1 MRTTDSLKLHS
12 YAKVNLTLEV
22 CGLRADGFH
31 DIDSVVT
38 VINLRDDI
46 EVTTANAGVIDVV
59 VAYGLAP
66 SGPDNIVYRA
76 ADAFFDATGIQGGA
90 RLALHKH
97 IPMMAGLGGGSGN
110 AATAIAALN
119 RLYCAELSQEEM
131 CAIGA
136 KVGSDVPLF
145 IVGGTLRMRGRG
157 EMIEPLPDAPELH
170 LVIVKPDAGVS
181 TAWAYAELDKVERKR
196 GATSGAAEQ
205 AIRAGDRASLL
216 GSLSNDFQPVVFT
229 ASSDIAGCE
238 RKLIDAGAEATLMCG
253 SGASVFGVFAS
264 AEQAEAAAR
273 VLRGGFELVS
283 VARTLTRAESTL
295 VEQI

>member
-46 EVTTANAGVIDVV
+46 EVTPANAGVIDVV

-97 IPMMAGLGGGSGN
+97 IPMMAGFHKRYMASNKILRLWVKM
-110 AATAIAALN
+110 ARKLDIAMIVP
-119 RLYCAELSQEEM
+119 QH
-131 CAIGA
+131 GA
-136 KVGSDVPLF
+136 SIVGSKAVKDFLDWIENLPCGVDLFDESNYQVATTPL
-145 IVGGTLRMRGRG
+145 
-157 EMIEPLPDAPELH
+157 DA
-170 LVIVKPDAGVS
+170 V
-181 TAWAYAELDKVERKR
+181 
-196 GATSGAAEQ
+196 AA
-205 AIRAGDRASLL
+205 
-216 GSLSNDFQPVVFT
+216 
-229 ASSDIAGCE
+229 
-238 RKLIDAGAEATLMCG
+238 
-253 SGASVFGVFAS
+253 
-264 AEQAEAAAR
+264 
-273 VLRGGFELVS
+273 
-283 VARTLTRAESTL
+283 
-295 VEQI
+295 